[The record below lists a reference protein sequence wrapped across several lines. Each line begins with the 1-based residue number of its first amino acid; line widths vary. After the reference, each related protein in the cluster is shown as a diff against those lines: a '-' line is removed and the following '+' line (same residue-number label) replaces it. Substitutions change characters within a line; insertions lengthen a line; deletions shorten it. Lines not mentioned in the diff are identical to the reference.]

1 MTMRVVEGITYEV
14 ADFICP
20 VCKEKH
26 IIVCKPKR
34 DNPKNKTNRHYV
46 K

>member
-14 ADFICP
+14 GEFDCP
-20 VCKEKH
+20 ICKEKH
-26 IIVCKPKR
+26 IIICKPKK
-34 DNPKNKTNRHYV
+34 DNPNLKSNRHYV